1 MNKEVEEYFRE
12 KFRKNRYVTLI
23 PIKEY
28 DFKTKEEVDMWLEE
42 YNNIWDKAFAKAFND
57 DKNY

>member
-12 KFRKNRYVTLI
+12 KFRKNRYVTLT